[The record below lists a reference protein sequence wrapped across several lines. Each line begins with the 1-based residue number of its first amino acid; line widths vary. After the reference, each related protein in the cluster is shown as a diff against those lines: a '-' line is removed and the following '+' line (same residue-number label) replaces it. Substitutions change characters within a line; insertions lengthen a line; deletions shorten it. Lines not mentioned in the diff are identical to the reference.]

1 MGSSSALNRGFDD
14 TLTKAP
20 EKGIPV
26 VAIDTGIDNA
36 WLRTMSQL
44 GQARRFRDVPGMSGL
59 PQTADISG
67 LGRHFAFVPITEVA
81 ACSR

>member
-44 GQARRFRDVPGMSGL
+44 GQTRRFRDVRGMSGL
-59 PQTADISG
+59 PQQQTSPDTVGTSH
-67 LGRHFAFVPITEVA
+67 LCQERK
-81 ACSR
+81 

>member
-44 GQARRFRDVPGMSGL
+44 GHSRRFCHVLEMAGKRATSDM
-59 PQTADISG
+59 
-67 LGRHFAFVPITEVA
+67 LGFRQGDA
-81 ACSR
+81 A

>member
-44 GQARRFRDVPGMSGL
+44 GHFRTWRDVLLESGMRSK
-59 PQTADISG
+59 ADIG
-67 LGRHFAFVPITEVA
+67 QALPINLD
-81 ACSR
+81 S